1 MSSFTFDRLISAIT
15 DNSDYFCRSEDKF
28 WYASE
33 YAKLLG
39 QLLNCVKWYQDRL
52 PELKSNA
59 HKYDLN
65 ADTPG
70 NGYRT
75 FDLIFERCFLE
86 SSKFCE
92 DLICARSSLIFRA
105 SESLKTLK
113 AHVTML
119 EGLKSGLTFL
129 LKLLENNPEKLLSA
143 DKHLTAE
150 ELIEQYGVLNQ
161 IGFYG
166 RLQGFYYCPSMRKTL
181 RGVSSILASFSDLY
195 QKEGSPLSRA
205 ISSVINVIKYVLC
218 PELRSQQIVN
228 VAQNA
233 SVEFLKAFWSLNE
246 MDFMKKLPR
255 WICPKLKVSTE
266 LYVPTEPVILE
277 KTDGSDFVVIPVP
290 SSHIPPAPVRCLLL
304 SSDVHKGQVL
314 SRQQNRNSARSPLS
328 PALLIHC
335 HGGGFIAQS
344 PESHEIYL
352 RYWANELKVP
362 ILSIDYSLAPTAPF
376 PRALEEVLLVYAWC
390 LKNPRSLGWTGERIC
405 FVGDSAGGNIL
416 MGTVLKA
423 ISLGIRK
430 PDAILCAYTPLI
442 LDMVLSPSRLLCWL
456 DPLLPLGFMINC
468 LSAYA
473 GDVKFEDEYVE
484 DSASLAKSPHERKLS
499 SISEIFSSSI
509 HFIKQ
514 SEWLELD
521 PGEIT
526 ANYSSRTCSSEVK
539 NEAGQNKLEN
549 LKIPNTFMESQ
560 LENYDYVA
568 TFAENYLDCLS
579 SEGLPA
585 SPEDNKDHVIFNFPE
600 DLIFIAKSKYSKFV
614 LDTYDQISD
623 FIGQS
628 SILKKIVS
636 PLTNFLSAT
645 PPQADQNHFLP
656 EEQKWNIAQ
665 KIKKLKMVARDPFM
679 SPLLASDELLKDMPP
694 VYFMSL
700 NFDPCLDDSI
710 TFCQRLSALD
720 RPVVID
726 VVDGLP
732 HGYLNFLPFSQEA
745 HNGSDLCI
753 ERLREALKLTQNV
766 DNGCCRT

>member
-1 MSSFTFDRLISAIT
+1 MQSFTFKRLINVIT
-15 DNSDYFCRSEDKF
+15 DNLDYFRSYEENY

-33 YAKLLG
+33 YVNLFG
-39 QLLNCVKWYQDRL
+39 QLLNCVKWYQDRF
-52 PELKSNA
+52 PELRSNV

-65 ADTPG
+65 ANTPG

-75 FDLIFERCFLE
+75 FDLIFERLFLE
-86 SSKFCE
+86 SCKFCE
-92 DLICARSSLIFRA
+92 DLIRGRNSMCFCA
-105 SESLKTLK
+105 SENLNVLK
-113 AHVTML
+113 AHVSVL
-119 EGLKSGLTFL
+119 EGLKSGMTYL
-129 LKLLENNPEKLLSA
+129 LKLLENSSEQLLSV

-150 ELIEQYGVLNQ
+150 ELIKEYGVLNQ

-205 ISSVINVIKYVLC
+205 ISSVINVIKYVFH

-255 WICPKLKVSTE
+255 WICPRLEVATV
-266 LYVPTEPVILE
+266 LYVPAEPVILE
-277 KTDGSDFVVIPVP
+277 KTNGCDSVVIPVP
-290 SSHIPPAPVRCLLL
+290 SSHIPSAPVRCLLL
-304 SSDVHKGQVL
+304 SSRIHKEQLFPGQKN
-314 SRQQNRNSARSPLS
+314 QNSARSTLS

-352 RYWANELKVP
+352 RYWADELQVP
-362 ILSIDYSLAPTAPF
+362 ILSIDYSLAPAAPF

-390 LKNPRSLGWTGERIC
+390 LKNPRSLGWTGEQIC
-405 FVGDSAGGNIL
+405 FVGDSAGGNVL
-416 MGTVLKA
+416 MGTVLKT

-442 LDMVLSPSRLLCWL
+442 LDLVVSPSRLLCWL

-473 GDVKFEDEYVE
+473 GVAKFEDEYE
-484 DSASLAKSPHERKLS
+484 ESASLAKSSRERKIS
-499 SISEIFSSSI
+499 SISEIFSSSL
-509 HFIKQ
+509 HFLKQ
-514 SEWLELD
+514 SECLELD
-521 PGEIT
+521 PGELT
-526 ANYSSRTCSSEVK
+526 ANYSGRSH
-539 NEAGQNKLEN
+539 N
-549 LKIPNTFMESQ
+549 LKDKNKDNQSKLANPQIASTFVKSQ
-560 LENYDYVA
+560 NYDYVA
-568 TFAENYLDCLS
+568 TFAENYLSSLS
-579 SEGLPA
+579 PEGLPG
-585 SPEDNKDHVIFNFPE
+585 SQEENKNYVIFSFPE
-600 DLIFIAKSKYSKFV
+600 DLIFIAKSKCSKFV
-614 LDTYDQISD
+614 LDAYDQVSD
-623 FIGQS
+623 FIGQN
-628 SILKKIVS
+628 SILKQFVS
-636 PLTNFLSAT
+636 PFVNFLSTT
-645 PPQADQNHFLP
+645 PPHADVSHSFP
-656 EEQKWNIAQ
+656 DEQKWNIAQ
-665 KIKKLKMVARDPFM
+665 KMKQLKMATRDPFM

-710 TFCQRLSALD
+710 MFCQRLSALD

-726 VVDGLP
+726 VLDGLP

-745 HNGSDLCI
+745 HSGSDLCI
-753 ERLREALKLTQNV
+753 KRLREALKLTEKI
-766 DNGCCRT
+766 DSGT